1 MNKPLLIAL
10 SLSAGLGLAA
20 CADGETATAEG
31 ETVETNADDAYGA
44 APEMPADPL
53 AEDTAPM
60 AGADDEGSRL
70 RVGPDGAELDIREGN
85 VDANVSTDG
94 DPSLEVEF

>member
-1 MNKPLLIAL
+1 MNKPILIAL

-20 CADGETATAEG
+20 CAGDETATAEG
-31 ETVETNADDAYGA
+31 ETVETSADDAYGA

-60 AGADDEGSRL
+60 ADADDGSRL
-70 RVGPDGAELDIREGN
+70 SVDPEGAELDIREGN
-85 VDANVSTDG
+85 VDANVSTEG
-94 DPSLEVEF
+94 DSSLEVEF